1 MKTILIKTA
10 VVAVIFAV
18 GYLIPSLLQFE
29 NKMQFTQTQDNYERL
44 DCTLINNQC
53 LVQGYKLELVKGT
66 FSTMEQ
72 TTFQLTKDDNDIQ
85 SEVLITSDDEI
96 FGTIISQRME
106 NDPNLHKVLIPYC
119 GNPVMQII
127 IIDSSTQKGLVIN
140 NLSQLS

>member
-18 GYLIPSLLQFE
+18 GYLIPGLLQFE

-72 TTFQLTKDDNDIQ
+72 TTFQLTKDDNHIQ

-96 FGTIISQRME
+96 FGTIISQRMA
-106 NDPNLHKVLIPYC
+106 NDPKLHKVLIPYC

>member
-1 MKTILIKTA
+1 MKSILIKTA

-18 GYLIPSLLQFE
+18 GYLIPGLLQFE

-44 DCTLINNQC
+44 DCKLINNQC

-96 FGTIISQRME
+96 FGTIISQRMA
-106 NDPNLHKVLIPYC
+106 NDPKLHKVLIPYC

>member
-44 DCTLINNQC
+44 DCKLINNQC

-96 FGTIISQRME
+96 FGTIISQRMA
-106 NDPNLHKVLIPYC
+106 NDPKLHKVLIPYC

>member
-85 SEVLITSDDEI
+85 SEVFITSDDEI

>member
-1 MKTILIKTA
+1 MKYILMKTA

-96 FGTIISQRME
+96 FGTIISQRMA
-106 NDPNLHKVLIPYC
+106 NAPKLHKVLIPYC

>member
-1 MKTILIKTA
+1 MKYILMKTA

-96 FGTIISQRME
+96 FGTIISQRIE

>member
-1 MKTILIKTA
+1 MKSILIKTA

>member
-1 MKTILIKTA
+1 
-10 VVAVIFAV
+10 
-18 GYLIPSLLQFE
+18 
-29 NKMQFTQTQDNYERL
+29 
-44 DCTLINNQC
+44 
-53 LVQGYKLELVKGT
+53 
-66 FSTMEQ
+66 MEQ

>member
-44 DCTLINNQC
+44 DCTLINNRC

-72 TTFQLTKDDNDIQ
+72 TTFQLTKDDNHIQ

-96 FGTIISQRME
+96 LAPSSAKEWRM
-106 NDPNLHKVLIPYC
+106 IPSYIKYSF
-119 GNPVMQII
+119 PTVE
-127 IIDSSTQKGLVIN
+127 TL
-140 NLSQLS
+140 

>member
-1 MKTILIKTA
+1 MKTA

-29 NKMQFTQTQDNYERL
+29 NKMQFTQTQENYERL

-85 SEVLITSDDEI
+85 SEVFITSDDEI

-140 NLSQLS
+140 NLPQLS

>member
-1 MKTILIKTA
+1 MKSILMKTA

-96 FGTIISQRME
+96 FGTIISQRIE

>member
-1 MKTILIKTA
+1 MKTA

>member
-1 MKTILIKTA
+1 MKTA

-44 DCTLINNQC
+44 DCKLINNQC

-119 GNPVMQII
+119 GNPLMQII

>member
-1 MKTILIKTA
+1 MKTA

-72 TTFQLTKDDNDIQ
+72 TTFQLTKDDNHIQ

>member
-1 MKTILIKTA
+1 MKSILIKTA

-72 TTFQLTKDDNDIQ
+72 TTFQLTKDDNYIQ

>member
-1 MKTILIKTA
+1 MKSILIKTA

-106 NDPNLHKVLIPYC
+106 NAPNLHKVLIPYC